1 MIKKIKIAVYSGEVP
16 STTFIERLINGLS
29 DEGYNVLLFGYLKK
43 KTHYNSSRISV
54 ITYSDSRIKKMVR
67 LIQYSL
73 LLKLF
78 KKDEKRH
85 LDKIIRQK
93 GKNKRLSKIKYYPVL
108 WHKPDIFHLQ
118 WAKSIEDWIW
128 LQDFGVKFVVSLR
141 GVHINYTP
149 ITHPE
154 VGLLYQKM
162 FPKVDGFHAVSKAIA
177 KEAIKYGAGADKIQV
192 VYSGL
197 DKIQVVEKKPEE
209 HNVFNIL
216 SVGRA
221 HWVKGYSYALAA
233 CSILKDAG
241 FEFEYHIVGGKGSEE
256 LCYLIDCYNLH
267 KEVVLL
273 EGKPFGDVQ
282 KMMQNATVLL
292 LPSVEEGIANVVL
305 EAMQLGTLVVSTDC
319 GGMDEVIE
327 NGHNGFVVPVRDPQK
342 MAKGI
347 LKVAQLSKEEK
358 QIMSEKARKTIDHQH
373 TKEKM
378 ISDMIALYKN
388 VL

>member
-29 DEGYNVLLFGYLKK
+29 DEGYNVFLFGYLKK

-54 ITYSDSRIKKMVR
+54 ITYSDSRIQKMFR

-85 LDKIIRQK
+85 LDKIIQQK

-241 FEFEYHIVGGKGSEE
+241 FEFEYHIIGGKGSEE
-256 LCYLIDCYNLH
+256 LSYLIDCYNLH

-273 EGKPFGDVQ
+273 EGKPFEEVQ

-347 LKVAQLSKEEK
+347 LKVAQLSMEEK
-358 QIMSEKARKTIDHQH
+358 LLMSEKARITIDHQH